1 MRVFYY
7 YLSPVVVR
15 LLLSSL
21 VATPAW
27 SFTTLQQ
34 HQQKPCLKT
43 TTRARIF
50 LEPGNCVTN
59 LYKSKEVG
67 HENEASLDE
76 IDGPVTSSTNFQ
88 EEHETILDDGNND
101 RSAGLRKALETFGQV
116 ISPSDANEQLTVGST
131 VVASN
136 DLPEYNIWQFQ
147 SYELVSIYDQGM
159 NDETGQVEKLRRTAL
174 NSPVDPP
181 TYTRY
186 LALSSPKY
194 HDEPVVLEPRQVVL
208 SSMRTEVLDSLV
220 MGLPLFGFWT
230 AVAISFANKYTERT
244 GGTFLDA
251 FWGR

>member
-67 HENEASLDE
+67 HENEASLDD
-76 IDGPVTSSTNFQ
+76 IDGPVTSSNFQ
-88 EEHETILDDGNND
+88 EEDDTILDDDNND